1 MPSKEVS
8 RLSCVGIR
16 GAFVHTFNTIA
27 HFQDLAPLQAVDV
40 GHLFYVVEA
49 AGDGKVGGDSFFN
62 KGREEVGA
70 AVYDHVAFV
79 AVF

>member
-1 MPSKEVS
+1 M
-8 RLSCVGIR
+8 

-62 KGREEVGA
+62 KGRETAFSMICCRQILSYRDRKEVRT
-70 AVYDHVAFV
+70 F
-79 AVF
+79 